1 MGNSGKKVKE
11 LILCAV
17 FEQKGDKIQ
26 APTKTNILSN
36 ISAI

>member
-1 MGNSGKKVKE
+1 MGNSGKKIKG

-26 APTKTNILSN
+26 ALTNLTY
-36 ISAI
+36 